1 MTVSFYADEDTKT
14 IYVKE
19 LKIAF
24 FTKHPEK
31 SYLQFLDIV
40 DIYAKKGYHFKD
52 KREDRNYSKEVEE
65 LIYNKL
71 HTFP

>member
-1 MTVSFYADEDTKT
+1 MNTSFYLDEDTKT
-14 IYVKE
+14 VYTKE

-31 SYLQFLDIV
+31 SYLHFLDIV

-52 KREDRNYSKEVEE
+52 KREDRNYSKEIEE